1 MRENHLMLLF
11 KRNFFFVVLLL
22 MAAKPLSAQISPGN
36 YIKIGALGISS
47 ITYSRDNKMM
57 AVASLKRVDVLVT
70 GGNSVNNSIHCKVDE
85 INDIAF
91 SGDDSKIIVAGKKK
105 FGNAVQIYDAK
116 MGNLVFSIPVS
127 GNLLS
132 VDVSRDNK
140 YIAVTSSNR
149 KLFVFQL
156 ADGKK
161 LFELTDNK
169 GKFTDVL
176 FNRKSN
182 AVYVSSTSGH
192 FYEVNLQNGSYTK
205 ELLVMEGFIR
215 TMALSHDNRFVA
227 CGFDNGIVKM
237 VEVANNYALYHLA
250 GSQNRIYSLN
260 FSEDDKY
267 LCGSSLSP
275 QVAIWSLELMALKRV
290 YDLPF
295 ARGTLAAVAFD
306 PGCKWL
312 FTADYKR
319 KYLYGY
325 DVSDLNITPKS
336 ILRNDK
342 DINPPQINILSPAL
356 GGNEAKVFSENIVLK
371 GAAIDETGIFSLKVN
386 GSQVQL
392 SNGSEFNLPIKLA
405 MGENQFVIEAID
417 VNDMSTVKK
426 FTIVRAEE
434 TSLDLE
440 IDYSSKNFLLVF
452 GIDQYAVWPKLNNA
466 VSDANAIAEVLK
478 KKYNFKTENTRVLTN
493 EMATKQA
500 MIDEFKNIIEK
511 IGPND
516 KLLIY
521 FSGHG
526 YFDPVLNEGYWIP
539 QDAKRDVDADYLPNS
554 YLVKMLKQISARHVF
569 IIADACFSGSLFID
583 SERGNL
589 DNAAQA
595 KSRWALTSGRLEYVD
610 DGQSGG
616 HSPFAKQVLFYLDNN
631 NKSRSTAFEMINF
644 VREKVS
650 EESKQVPIGNVI
662 KNAGDEGGE
671 FVFDLFG
678 N

>member
-1 MRENHLMLLF
+1 MKGKLAYFLSSRNWLFLFLLCIF
-11 KRNFFFVVLLL
+11 LPRAF
-22 MAAKPLSAQISPGN
+22 AQIAPGN
-36 YIKIGALGISS
+36 TIKIGSLGISS
-47 ITYSRDNKMM
+47 IAYSRDNKMM
-57 AVASLKRVDVLVT
+57 AVASLKKVDILVT
-70 GGNSVNNSIHCKVDE
+70 GGNSVNNSIQCKVGE

-91 SGDDSKIIVAGKKK
+91 SGDGSKIIVAGKKN
-105 FGNAVQIYDAK
+105 FGNAVQVYDAK
-116 MGNLVFSIPVS
+116 IGNLILSIPVS

-132 VDVSRDNK
+132 VDASRDNK
-140 YIAVTSSNR
+140 YIAVTSFNK
-149 KLFVFQL
+149 KLYVFQM

-161 LFELTDNK
+161 MFELTDNK
-169 GKFTDVL
+169 GRFTDVL

-205 ELLVMEGFIR
+205 ELLVMDGLIR
-215 TMALSHDNRFVA
+215 TMAISHDNRFVA
-227 CGFDNGIVKM
+227 CGFDNGIVKL
-237 VEVANNYALYHLA
+237 VEVPNNYALYHLP
-250 GSQNRIYSLN
+250 GSQTRIYSLS

-267 LCGSSLSP
+267 LCGSSYSP
-275 QVAIWSLELMALKRV
+275 QVAVWSLDLMALKRV

-319 KYLYGY
+319 KKLYGY
-325 DVSDLNITPKS
+325 DVSDLNIMPKS

-342 DINPPQINILSPAL
+342 DINPPQINIQSPAL
-356 GGNEAKVFSENIVLK
+356 TGIETKVFSENIYLK
-371 GAAIDETGIFSLKVN
+371 GAAIDETGIFSLKLN

-392 SNGSEFNLPIKLA
+392 SNGNEFNLPIKLA
-405 MGENQFVIEAID
+405 MGENQFVIEATD

-426 FTIVRAEE
+426 FTIIREDE
-434 TSLDLE
+434 TALDLD
-440 IDYSSKNFLLVF
+440 IDYSSKNYLLVF

-466 VSDANAIAEVLK
+466 VSDAIAIAEVLK
-478 KKYNFKTENTRVLTN
+478 KKYNFKAENTRVLFN
-493 EMATKQA
+493 EQATKQA

-516 KLLIY
+516 HLLIY

-526 YFDPVLNEGYWIP
+526 FYDQVLNEGYWIP

-554 YLVKMLKQISARHVF
+554 YLVKMLKQISAKHVF

-616 HSPFAKQVLFYLDNN
+616 HSPFAKAVLDYLDNN
-631 NKSRSTAFEMINF
+631 IKSRSTAFEMINF

-671 FVFDLFG
+671 FIFDLFG

>member
-1 MRENHLMLLF
+1 MRKLSSKLDMKRLGLFLLLF
-11 KRNFFFVVLLL
+11 CYFTSWV
-22 MAAKPLSAQISPGN
+22 SAQTAPGT
-36 YIKIGALGISS
+36 YIKIGSLGISS
-47 ITYSRDNKMM
+47 IAYSRDKKLM
-57 AVASLKRVDVLVT
+57 AVASFKKVDIIVT
-70 GGNSVNNSIHCKVDE
+70 GGNSINNSIHCKVGE

-91 SGDDSKIIVAGKKK
+91 SGDDSKIIVVGKKN
-105 FGNAVQIYDAK
+105 FGNSVQVYDAK
-116 MGNLVFSIPVS
+116 MGNLVLNIPVP

-140 YIAVTSSNR
+140 FIAVTSSNK
-149 KLFVFQL
+149 KLYVFQL
-156 ADGKK
+156 ADGRKM
-161 LFELTDNK
+161 FEVADNK

-176 FNRKSN
+176 FNRKSS

-215 TMALSHDNRFVA
+215 TMALSSDNRFVA
-227 CGFDNGIVKM
+227 CGFDNGMVKM
-237 VEVANNYALYHLA
+237 VEVPNNYALYHLP
-250 GSQNRIYSLN
+250 GSQNRIYSLS

-267 LCGSSLSP
+267 LAGSSYTP
-275 QVAIWSLELMALKRV
+275 QVAVWSLELMALKRV

-319 KYLYGY
+319 KFLYGY

-342 DINPPQINILSPAL
+342 DINPPQINILSPSLA
-356 GGNEAKVFSENIVLK
+356 GNETKVFSENIALK
-371 GAAIDETGIFSLKVN
+371 GAAIDETGIFSLKIN
-386 GSQVQL
+386 GSPVQL
-392 SNGSEFNLPIKLA
+392 TNGSEFNLPIKLA
-405 MGENQFVIEAID
+405 MGENQFVIEAVD
-417 VNDMSTVKK
+417 VNDMTTVKK
-426 FTIVRAEE
+426 FTITRAEE
-434 TSLDLE
+434 SAMELE
-440 IDYSSKNFLLVF
+440 IDYTSKNYLLVF

-466 VSDANAIAEVLK
+466 VGDANAIAEVLK
-478 KKYNFKTENTRVLTN
+478 KKYNFKAENTTILTN
-493 EMATKQA
+493 EMATKQG

-516 KLLIY
+516 RLLIY

-526 YFDPVLNEGYWIP
+526 HFDPVLNEGYWIP

-616 HSPFAKQVLFYLDNN
+616 HSPFAKYVLYYLDNN

-671 FVFDLFG
+671 FIFDLFG

>member
-1 MRENHLMLLF
+1 MEGTKIKLKRLGLLF
-11 KRNFFFVVLLL
+11 LLICCCASGI
-22 MAAKPLSAQISPGN
+22 MAQITPGTQ
-36 YIKIGALGISS
+36 IKIGSLGITT
-47 ITYSRDNKMM
+47 ITYSRDKKLM
-57 AVASLKRVDVLVT
+57 AVASLKKVDVLLT
-70 GGNSVNNSIHCKVDE
+70 GGNSVNNSIRCKIGE
-85 INDIAF
+85 ITDIAF
-91 SGDDSKIIVAGKKK
+91 SGDDSKIIVVGKKNL
-105 FGNAVQIYDAK
+105 GNAIQVYDAK

-127 GNLLS
+127 GNLLN

-140 YIAVTSSNR
+140 YVAVTSTNK
-149 KLFVFQL
+149 KLYVYQL
-156 ADGKK
+156 ADGRKM
-161 LFELTDNK
+161 FELTDNK
-169 GKFTDVL
+169 GRFTDVL

-215 TMALSHDNRFVA
+215 TMALSSDNRFVA
-227 CGFDNGIVKM
+227 CGFDNGLVKM
-237 VEVANNYALYHLA
+237 VEVPNNYALYHLP
-250 GSQNRIYSLN
+250 GSQQRIYSLS

-267 LCGSSLSP
+267 LCGSSYTP
-275 QVAIWSLELMALKRV
+275 QVAVWSLELMALKRV

-319 KYLYGY
+319 KLLYGY

-342 DINPPQINILSPAL
+342 DINPPQINILSPSL
-356 GGNEAKVFSENIVLK
+356 TGNETKVFSENITLK
-371 GAAIDETGIFSLKVN
+371 GAAIDETGIFSLKIN
-386 GSQVQL
+386 GSPVQL
-392 SNGSEFNLPIKLA
+392 SNGNEFNLPIKLA
-405 MGENQFVIEAID
+405 LGENQFVIEAVD
-417 VNDMSTVKK
+417 VNDMTTVKK
-426 FTIVRAEE
+426 FNIVRAEE
-434 TSLDLE
+434 TSADLD
-440 IDYSSKNFLLVF
+440 IDYSSKNYLLVF

-478 KKYNFKTENTRVLTN
+478 KKYNFKAENTRILTN
-493 EMATKQA
+493 EMATKQG

-516 KLLIY
+516 RLLIY

-526 YFDPVLNEGYWIP
+526 HYDQVLNEGYWIP

-616 HSPFAKQVLFYLDNN
+616 HSPFAKYVLYYLDNN

-671 FVFDLFG
+671 FIFDLFG

>member
-1 MRENHLMLLF
+1 MKRLGLFLLLF
-11 KRNFFFVVLLL
+11 CYFTSWV
-22 MAAKPLSAQISPGN
+22 SAQTAPGT
-36 YIKIGALGISS
+36 YIKIGSLGISS
-47 ITYSRDNKMM
+47 IAYSRDKKLM
-57 AVASLKRVDVLVT
+57 AVASFKKVDIIVT
-70 GGNSVNNSIHCKVDE
+70 GGNSINNSIHCKVGE

-91 SGDDSKIIVAGKKK
+91 SGDDSKIIVVGKKN
-105 FGNAVQIYDAK
+105 FGNSVQVYDAK
-116 MGNLVFSIPVS
+116 MGNLVLNIPVP

-140 YIAVTSSNR
+140 FIAVTSSNK
-149 KLFVFQL
+149 KLYVFQL
-156 ADGKK
+156 ADGRKM
-161 LFELTDNK
+161 FEVADNK

-176 FNRKSN
+176 FNRKSS

-215 TMALSHDNRFVA
+215 TMALSSDNRFVA
-227 CGFDNGIVKM
+227 CGFDNGMVKM
-237 VEVANNYALYHLA
+237 VEVPNNYALYHLP
-250 GSQNRIYSLN
+250 GSQNRIYSLS

-267 LCGSSLSP
+267 LAGSSYTP
-275 QVAIWSLELMALKRV
+275 QVAVWSLELMALKRV

-319 KYLYGY
+319 KFLYGY

-342 DINPPQINILSPAL
+342 DINPPQINILSPSLA
-356 GGNEAKVFSENIVLK
+356 GNETKVFSENIALK
-371 GAAIDETGIFSLKVN
+371 GAAIDETGIFSLKIN
-386 GSQVQL
+386 GSPVQL
-392 SNGSEFNLPIKLA
+392 TNGSEFNLPIKLA
-405 MGENQFVIEAID
+405 MGENQFVIEAVD
-417 VNDMSTVKK
+417 VNDMTTVKK
-426 FTIVRAEE
+426 FTITRAEE
-434 TSLDLE
+434 SAMELE
-440 IDYSSKNFLLVF
+440 IDYTSKNYLLVF

-466 VSDANAIAEVLK
+466 VGDANAIAEVLK
-478 KKYNFKTENTRVLTN
+478 KKYNFKAENTTILTN
-493 EMATKQA
+493 EMATKQG

-516 KLLIY
+516 RLLIY

-526 YFDPVLNEGYWIP
+526 HFDPVLNEGYWIP

-616 HSPFAKQVLFYLDNN
+616 HSPFAKYVLYYLDNN

-671 FVFDLFG
+671 FIFDLFG

>member
-1 MRENHLMLLF
+1 MKRLGLFLLLF
-11 KRNFFFVVLLL
+11 CYFTSWV
-22 MAAKPLSAQISPGN
+22 SAQTAPGT
-36 YIKIGALGISS
+36 YIKIGSLGISS
-47 ITYSRDNKMM
+47 IAYSRDKKLM
-57 AVASLKRVDVLVT
+57 AVASFKKVDIIVT
-70 GGNSVNNSIHCKVDE
+70 GGNSINNSIHCKVGE

-91 SGDDSKIIVAGKKK
+91 SGDDSKIIVVGKKN
-105 FGNAVQIYDAK
+105 FGNSVQVYDAK
-116 MGNLVFSIPVS
+116 MGNLVLNIPVP

-140 YIAVTSSNR
+140 YIAVTSSNK
-149 KLFVFQL
+149 KLYVFQL
-156 ADGKK
+156 ADGRKM
-161 LFELTDNK
+161 FEVADNK

-176 FNRKSN
+176 FNRKSS

-215 TMALSHDNRFVA
+215 TMALSNDNRFVA
-227 CGFDNGIVKM
+227 CGFDNGMVKM
-237 VEVANNYALYHLA
+237 VEVPNNYALYHLP
-250 GSQNRIYSLN
+250 GSQNRIYSLS

-267 LCGSSLSP
+267 LAGSSYTP
-275 QVAIWSLELMALKRV
+275 QVAVWSLELMALKRV

-319 KYLYGY
+319 KFLYGY

-342 DINPPQINILSPAL
+342 DINPPQINILSPSLA
-356 GGNEAKVFSENIVLK
+356 GNETKVFSENIALK
-371 GAAIDETGIFSLKVN
+371 GAAIDETGIFSLKIN
-386 GSQVQL
+386 GSPVQL
-392 SNGSEFNLPIKLA
+392 TNGSEFNLPIKLA
-405 MGENQFVIEAID
+405 MGENQFVIEAVD
-417 VNDMSTVKK
+417 VNDMTTVKK
-426 FTIVRAEE
+426 FTIIRAEE
-434 TSLDLE
+434 SAMELE
-440 IDYSSKNFLLVF
+440 IDYTSKNYLLVF

-478 KKYNFKTENTRVLTN
+478 KKYNFKAENTTILTN
-493 EMATKQA
+493 EMATKQG

-516 KLLIY
+516 RLLIY

-616 HSPFAKQVLFYLDNN
+616 HSPFAKYVLYYLDNN

-671 FVFDLFG
+671 FIFDLFG